1 MNAHKLYYT
10 DTELRKDEDGLPI
23 RYVYVPLLDEWM
35 PLDEFHFQKAAFY
48 DPAMEDV
55 HAYEHD
61 SEDFLFDEDWEDEDD
76 DWEDEGEDD
85 EDEDDEDEDNEEA
98 MTYQEAV
105 KDFNRTGINH
115 SNYDLNDYDEIN
127 ENLGFEFFKPR
138 KQKNS

>member
-10 DTELRKDEDGLPI
+10 DTELRKDEDGLPV

-76 DWEDEGEDD
+76 DWDD
-85 EDEDDEDEDNEEA
+85 EDEDDEEA